1 MRFKVVPCKRCK
13 KPAQG
18 LLHGEAAPCGLLI
31 QVFSGCLPSELLL
44 GRFCLNGGINA
55 DHRGVGQPEADLTVL
70 AKGDSDQ
77 PSPAVLVGVASEFD
91 STGYMQPTSITWAD
105 GRTFPIETVR
115 DFRPAG
121 TADNDCNGD
130 CFTVLI
136 QGQEK
141 HLFFEHIDPR
151 FTGRL
156 GRWYVERAT

>member
-1 MRFKVVPCKRCK
+1 MAIPKRIK
-13 KPAQG
+13 I
-18 LLHGEAAPCGLLI
+18 ER
-31 QVFSGCLPSELLL
+31 VYV
-44 GRFCLNGGINA
+44 R
-55 DHRGVGQPEADLTVL
+55 
-70 AKGDSDQ
+70 
-77 PSPAVLVGVASEFD
+77 VASEFD

-141 HLFFEHIDPR
+141 HLFFEHIDLASPDGLAAGMWSGQPNGR
-151 FTGRL
+151 RDTGCR
-156 GRWYVERAT
+156 ERIWQ